1 MRVKIKIKNKLEG
14 KNNSLIEGLNWK
26 QKKIKK
32 GQKNQ
37 NIGTKLEKKQNTTN
51 LNWKIKVKTIEI
63 SIKRPK
69 KKKLEI
75 NRRSPNWKTLYIA
88 N

>member
-32 GQKNQ
+32 RTKKSKYRDQIRKKN
-37 NIGTKLEKKQNTTN
+37 
-51 LNWKIKVKTIEI
+51 KTQQIWIE
-63 SIKRPK
+63 R
-69 KKKLEI
+69 
-75 NRRSPNWKTLYIA
+75 
-88 N
+88 

>member
-1 MRVKIKIKNKLEG
+1 MRKPKSLVFHKSNVEWWNYWKKTITSKDLKKITIKIMRLKIKIKNKLEG

-37 NIGTKLEKKQNTTN
+37 NIGTKLEKN
-51 LNWKIKVKTIEI
+51 KT
-63 SIKRPK
+63 
-69 KKKLEI
+69 
-75 NRRSPNWKTLYIA
+75 
-88 N
+88 